1 MAADMKDKV
10 VVVTGASSGIGRATA
25 HAFAKRGASLVLAAR
40 SDEALDEVERECAEL
55 GVRAIG
61 VPVDVGSNAEV
72 EELAARTV
80 RDFGGFDVWVNN
92 AGVLLVGRLDEAPV
106 EDFERVIQTNLL
118 GVAYGS
124 RVAITHFRKKG
135 RGTVVN
141 VASIVGGLG
150 QVYSSAYTASKWG
163 VRGFSESLR
172 MELRDTPDVH
182 VCTVMPAAIDTP
194 IFQHAANYTGKDL
207 QALAPVYPPEQVAE
221 AIVGVVDNPK
231 AEVTV
236 GDAGRIMQLSRSILP
251 QSVMAGLGGAVQEKA
266 LLTDR
271 PEEPNTGNLYEASGG
286 TSAVTGGWQ
295 QRKPSGV
302 TADTAMRIL
311 GLGAVGV
318 GVAYLVATVAR
329 NARGAG
335 QGNGK
340 GHSHSQPHGP
350 RRGDG
355 GGRRRR

>member
-1 MAADMKDKV
+1 
-10 VVVTGASSGIGRATA
+10 
-25 HAFAKRGASLVLAAR
+25 
-40 SDEALDEVERECAEL
+40 
-55 GVRAIG
+55 
-61 VPVDVGSNAEV
+61 
-72 EELAARTV
+72 
-80 RDFGGFDVWVNN
+80 
-92 AGVLLVGRLDEAPV
+92 
-106 EDFERVIQTNLL
+106 
-118 GVAYGS
+118 
-124 RVAITHFRKKG
+124 
-135 RGTVVN
+135 
-141 VASIVGGLG
+141 
-150 QVYSSAYTASKWG
+150 
-163 VRGFSESLR
+163 
-172 MELRDTPDVH
+172 
-182 VCTVMPAAIDTP
+182 
-194 IFQHAANYTGKDL
+194 
-207 QALAPVYPPEQVAE
+207 
-221 AIVGVVDNPK
+221 VVDNPQ

-251 QSVMAGLGGAVQEKA
+251 QSVMAAWAARPGEA

-271 PEEPNTGNLYEASGG
+271 PEEPHTGNLYEASGG

-340 GHSHSQPHGP
+340 GHPHGP

-355 GGRRRR
+355 GGRRKR

>member
-1 MAADMKDKV
+1 
-10 VVVTGASSGIGRATA
+10 
-25 HAFAKRGASLVLAAR
+25 
-40 SDEALDEVERECAEL
+40 
-55 GVRAIG
+55 
-61 VPVDVGSNAEV
+61 
-72 EELAARTV
+72 
-80 RDFGGFDVWVNN
+80 
-92 AGVLLVGRLDEAPV
+92 
-106 EDFERVIQTNLL
+106 
-118 GVAYGS
+118 
-124 RVAITHFRKKG
+124 
-135 RGTVVN
+135 
-141 VASIVGGLG
+141 
-150 QVYSSAYTASKWG
+150 
-163 VRGFSESLR
+163 
-172 MELRDTPDVH
+172 
-182 VCTVMPAAIDTP
+182 MPSAIDTP

-236 GDAGRIMQLSRSILP
+236 GDTGRIMQLSRSILP

-271 PEEPNTGNLYEASGG
+271 PEEPHTGNLYEASGG

-340 GHSHSQPHGP
+340 GHPHGP

-355 GGRRRR
+355 GGRRKR